1 MYIYV
6 VVKVESLKSITSRQN
21 TCYQSYTIKKY
32 MQVILTSES
41 ESHKYL
47 RDVFLWCKI
56 HEKNYYKL

>member
-1 MYIYV
+1 
-6 VVKVESLKSITSRQN
+6 
-21 TCYQSYTIKKY
+21 

-41 ESHKYL
+41 ESRKYL